1 MQINPMGE
9 KERRKERRRGR
20 SGKRREGK
28 KGKRKEMI
36 NGRKNGRK
44 VKERVKIFSSIK
56 RLT

>member
-1 MQINPMGE
+1 MGE